1 MNKTTTL
8 LFIVMAF
15 ITSFLNAQITV
26 GTVSEIQS
34 AFDSASAGDIITI
47 ENGTYSDGDFDIE
60 VNGTSTNPVIIQAET
75 SGSVI
80 FDNCRIK
87 MGGSYI
93 TLTGIEFSG
102 TYGWGTTGASSY
114 AISFKNSTE
123 CSNCTFTQSKIDSY
137 NPSSTSTDFRW
148 IRVYGQ
154 DNEISY
160 CTFNG
165 KNNIGSII
173 FNQRGDGIEDRMLIH
188 HNYFSNRLQ
197 VGTADS
203 ANDLDVMRIGDSNQS
218 LTSSASQ
225 VYNNYFYNANGGEPE
240 VISNKSGGNKYY
252 NNTFDQYLGS
262 LSLRHGNGCEVY
274 NNFFIN
280 PGQDES
286 YFNGGIRVEGEDH
299 LVYNNYI
306 QGTNATKQGESS
318 KAGSLG
324 AINVSAGQ
332 SESNF
337 VLNGYGIVKN
347 AVIVHNTIV
356 DCDLGLR
363 IGPDSGGSNQEEPPE
378 DIIVAN
384 NLFVDCG
391 EYIEVDRAAI
401 GATVYS
407 NNMFEGSGSATT
419 GFTSESNLL
428 STTTNTYG
436 IYPITSS
443 SPAVDA
449 ANSSYGPT
457 YFSDD
462 VYGGS
467 RDSSYDVGAHEYG
480 SGITLAPY
488 TQSDVGI
495 TVGFGASEGAVFN
508 VSPSSFSFSGVSDSD
523 TFTITTEDDTTWTI
537 TEGLSWVSL
546 SSTSG
551 TGTTEI
557 TLTVTDNTAGSD
569 RSGSFTI
576 SPSNGEDDLTVTV
589 EQNTDAYTVSG
600 LTITSATAIGTESGK
615 TNVSPDF
622 AWDGLIDTANYWA
635 GNPENALIS
644 PDGAEITFDLGCI
657 RQLDLV
663 GIYFKNSLVRS
674 TQFSLEV
681 SENNSTFT
689 TVLDSVSS
697 TSGVADETEQQFDIS
712 GNQAQYIKIIAEGNS
727 AGSGWVSIIE
737 TVFYGNADSCEEESV
752 CSSTPY
758 NAFSTIE
765 GEDYCEMSG
774 ITTNSNTEVDGFA
787 TSINV
792 GDWIRYSIDFGS
804 TSPTKMRINSGS
816 NYSNGII
823 EIRSGS
829 ISSDVVASVAI
840 DTANG
845 WYNFDD
851 FYGDVT
857 SNLTGEHDIYFTFT
871 GNSDTYLFTIDNF
884 EFGDDTLSNEDFS
897 TSLNDNGVTLFPIP
911 VTGEELNINSANQ
924 AINGIQIFNIVGQEV
939 LATDAGNSN
948 RATLNVGNLNAGVY
962 FILLEGIGTGKF
974 VIN

>member
-1 MNKTTTL
+1 MIKTNTL
-8 LFIVMAF
+8 LITAMMFI
-15 ITSFLNAQITV
+15 SSLLSAQITV
-26 GTVSEIQS
+26 GSVSEIQS
-34 AFDSASAGDIITI
+34 AFDNASAGDVITI
-47 ENGTYSDGDFDIE
+47 ENGTYSGGDFDIE
-60 VNGTSTNPVIIQAET
+60 VDGTSGSPVIIQAET
-75 SGSVI
+75 AGSVI
-80 FDNCRIK
+80 FDDCRIK

-93 TLTGIEFSG
+93 TLTGVEFTG

-123 CSNCTFTQSKIDSY
+123 CSNCTLTQSKIDSY

-218 LTSSASQ
+218 LTSSGSQ

-363 IGPDSGGSNQEEPPE
+363 IGPDSGGSNQNQPPE

-428 STTTNTYG
+428 SSSTNTYG

-449 ANSSYGPT
+449 ANSSYGPS

-495 TVGFGASEGAVFN
+495 TVGFGASEGAIFN
-508 VSPSSFSFSGVSDSD
+508 VSPTSFSFSGVSGND
-523 TFTITTEDDTTWTI
+523 TFTITTEDDTTWSI
-537 TEGLSWVSL
+537 SESLSWVSL

-551 TGTTEI
+551 TGTSSVTI
-557 TLTVTDNTAGSD
+557 TVTDNTAGSD

-576 SPSNGEDDLTVTV
+576 SPSNGEDDLIVTV
-589 EQNTDAYTVSG
+589 SQNTDAYTVSE
-600 LTITSATAIGTESGK
+600 LTITDATAIGTQADRA
-615 TNVSPDF
+615 NVGPQF
-622 AWDGLIDTANYWA
+622 AWDGIVDSGFYWTGDA
-635 GNPENALIS
+635 FAE
-644 PDGAEITFDLGCI
+644 DVEITFELDCI
-657 RQLDLV
+657 RTIDEV
-663 GIYFKNSLVRS
+663 GIHFLKADERT

-681 SENNSTFT
+681 SEDGTSFTSILESENSAASGAT
-689 TVLDSVSS
+689 TD
-697 TSGVADETEQQFDIS
+697 TEQMFDL
-712 GNQAQYIKIIAEGNS
+712 GAVNAQYIKIIGEGNS
-727 AGSGWVSIIE
+727 AGTGWSSFVE
-737 TVFYGNADSCEEESV
+737 VNFYGNADSCE
-752 CSSTPY
+752 
-758 NAFSTIE
+758 
-765 GEDYCEMSG
+765 
-774 ITTNSNTEVDGFA
+774 
-787 TSINV
+787 
-792 GDWIRYSIDFGS
+792 
-804 TSPTKMRINSGS
+804 
-816 NYSNGII
+816 
-823 EIRSGS
+823 
-829 ISSDVVASVAI
+829 
-840 DTANG
+840 
-845 WYNFDD
+845 
-851 FYGDVT
+851 
-857 SNLTGEHDIYFTFT
+857 
-871 GNSDTYLFTIDNF
+871 
-884 EFGDDTLSNEDFS
+884 TLSNEDFS
-897 TSLNDNGVTLFPIP
+897 ASLKDNGVTLYPIP
-911 VTGEELNINSANQ
+911 VTGGELNINSENQ
-924 AINGIQIFNIVGQEV
+924 GINGIQIFNIAGQEV

-948 RATLNVGNLNAGVY
+948 TANLNVSNLNSGVY